1 MYGEVDRVSLQSED
15 IEFVYSIVENVEL
28 AAVVDEIVNFQGVRF
43 IFYYYYKEG
52 RFDDGLSRNNFLI
65 WKN

>member
-28 AAVVDEIVNFQGVRF
+28 AAVVDEIVNFQGFRF

-52 RFDDGLSRNNFLI
+52 R
-65 WKN
+65 

>member
-15 IEFVYSIVENVEL
+15 IEFVYSIVENVL

-52 RFDDGLSRNNFLI
+52 R
-65 WKN
+65 